1 MSQIRTALTVLSVP
15 KSWDPV
21 FKTDSDAWKIFP
33 RFRNGL
39 DHDDRRSLQKKCI
52 SATHICNASC
62 VAETICNALCVAE
75 FAMQKTGLQI
85 FCNASQRSVAEIC
98 NAKAVAV

>member
-1 MSQIRTALTVLSVP
+1 MRVHRVNTNLDVRP
-15 KSWDPV
+15 
-21 FKTDSDAWKIFP
+21 SDASRGPEIVHGGSP
-33 RFRNGL
+33 SQYQSRY
-39 DHDDRRSLQKKCI
+39 SLQKKCI

-75 FAMQKTGLQI
+75 FAMRKTGLQI

-98 NAKAVAV
+98 NAKAIAVWRDMPTI

>member
-1 MSQIRTALTVLSVP
+1 VETIDFLQA
-15 KSWDPV
+15 
-21 FKTDSDAWKIFP
+21 
-33 RFRNGL
+33 
-39 DHDDRRSLQKKCI
+39 LQKKCK

-85 FCNASQRSVAEIC
+85 FCNASQCSIAEIC